1 MQDFQSGELDE
12 HLHAPRAASDTPRS
26 ERDLLGLG
34 GLKITTRPFTITP
47 PPSVHSSPQME
58 DQDHGSDT
66 SPVESKSSIT
76 LPPLLEA
83 IPEFRSHTPSR
94 KSASKP
100 RGLTS
105 LISPTALP
113 PHLFGS
119 PVSPGRTIPNAE
131 VNLGTLQSPK
141 RRRLTIRTSVGVPY
155 PQTEAQRDELRG
167 RRHLPPTPHSRTAS
181 VSGQF
186 QLPERSMSA
195 GVLPSFPQMHQSQRH
210 YSLVSPRASNYDIPI
225 TPASSDR
232 KTFGGLYATDQTPIF
247 TSPFEKDRQYQSA
260 SLNEVLHSTHQN
272 PNIMQHKLSPTSP
285 NPSMHYAGQMYSSSR
300 MSSAHSQERT
310 PFSTSQLNHPS
321 QMDHSDPYDQ
331 LRGGKRRRGN
341 LPKQV
346 TDLLRNWLHAHLHH
360 PYPTEDQ
367 KLELVSQTG
376 LTMNQISNW
385 FINARRRRLPAYNP
399 PNGPTRSEMDTKSHL
414 AYLRPTELRSGAG
427 HQ

>member
-1 MQDFQSGELDE
+1 
-12 HLHAPRAASDTPRS
+12 
-26 ERDLLGLG
+26 
-34 GLKITTRPFTITP
+34 
-47 PPSVHSSPQME
+47 ME
-58 DQDHGSDT
+58 EQDHGSEP
-66 SPVESKSSIT
+66 SPVETSSALAKSSIT
-76 LPPLLEA
+76 LPSLHEA

-94 KSASKP
+94 KSVSKP

-113 PHLFGS
+113 PHPFGS

-131 VNLGTLQSPK
+131 VNLGTLPSPK

-155 PQTEAQRDELRG
+155 PQTEAQRDELRE
-167 RRHLPPTPHSRTAS
+167 RRHLPLTPHSRTTS
-181 VSGQF
+181 VSSQF
-186 QLPERSMSA
+186 QMPERSMST

-210 YSLVSPRASNYDIPI
+210 YSLVSPRASTYDVPL

-232 KTFGGLYATDQTPIF
+232 KTFGALYPTDQPPIF
-247 TSPFEKDRQYQSA
+247 TSPFEKDRQYNQSA

-285 NPSMHYAGQMYSSSR
+285 NPPMHYSSQMYSSAR

-310 PFSTSQLNHPS
+310 PFSSSQLTHSS
-321 QMDHSDPYDQ
+321 QMDHADPYEQ
-331 LRGGKRRRGN
+331 LRGGKKRRGN

-367 KLELVSQTG
+367 KLDLVNQTG

-385 FINARRRRLPAYNP
+385 FINARRRRLPAYNHP
-399 PNGPTRSEMDTKSHL
+399 SGPTRSDMDAKSHL
-414 AYLRPTELRSGAG
+414 AYLRPTELRPGSG